1 MSKPRWLMF
10 CIMLSLGVHAY
21 AGDNTVSDVSAGSSR
36 DSAELHVESA
46 QHESAQQLGVSNR
59 GVDATNIAAVGT
71 EGTANIRP
79 DDSKLSTAR
88 YEASAPGSSAPGQMD
103 AKHLDVWLML
113 LVAAGLVVLQL
124 RRKQKTL
131 PQRPLADSENKVF
144 WG

>member
-46 QHESAQQLGVSNR
+46 QHESAQKWGVSNR

-71 EGTANIRP
+71 EGTANIRA

-88 YEASAPGSSAPGQMD
+88 YESSAPGQMD

-131 PQRPLADSENKVF
+131 PQRPLADSDNKVF